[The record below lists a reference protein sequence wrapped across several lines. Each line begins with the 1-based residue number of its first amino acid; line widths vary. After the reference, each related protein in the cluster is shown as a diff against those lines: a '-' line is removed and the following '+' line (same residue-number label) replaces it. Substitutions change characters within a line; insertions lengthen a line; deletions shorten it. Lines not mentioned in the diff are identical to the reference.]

1 VGGWGAI
8 SSLAPANYLDATLAG
23 SSLAL
28 DHYLDGGLTKS
39 SLAR

>member
-1 VGGWGAI
+1 MGGWGVRF
-8 SSLAPANYLDATLAG
+8 SLAPANYLDATLAG

>member
-1 VGGWGAI
+1 MGGWGAI

-28 DHYLDGGLTKS
+28 DLITTLMVD
-39 SLAR
+39 